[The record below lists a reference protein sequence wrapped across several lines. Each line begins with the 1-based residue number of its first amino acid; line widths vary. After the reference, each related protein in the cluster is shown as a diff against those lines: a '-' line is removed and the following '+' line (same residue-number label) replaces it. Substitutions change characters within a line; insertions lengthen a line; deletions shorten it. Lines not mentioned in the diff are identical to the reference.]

1 MIFFISYLDTRW
13 LHLHKHHNF
22 EQPAL
27 ICSED
32 PTLMLAY
39 YELGNNK
46 MLLKTAKNVWSPSP
60 LPTTLFA

>member
-1 MIFFISYLDTRW
+1 M
-13 LHLHKHHNF
+13 
-22 EQPAL
+22 

-46 MLLKTAKNVWSPSP
+46 MLLKTAKNV
-60 LPTTLFA
+60 